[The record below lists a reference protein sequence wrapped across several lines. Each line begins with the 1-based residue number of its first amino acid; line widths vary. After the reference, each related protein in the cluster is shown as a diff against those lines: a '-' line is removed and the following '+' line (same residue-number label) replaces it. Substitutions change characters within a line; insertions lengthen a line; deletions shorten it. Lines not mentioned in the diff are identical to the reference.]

1 MTILESF
8 IIHTIRQVQRE
19 KLLTNREPSYCLI
32 VADEL
37 FKRTLRNH
45 QITISPGEF
54 DEAIRSLALSGEI
67 KVGPTIND
75 TYVELRTREIESS
88 L

>member
-1 MTILESF
+1 MTILELA
-8 IIHTIRQVQRE
+8 IIKTIGQVERD
-19 KLLTNREPSYCLI
+19 KMRSCRRPIHALL
-32 VADEL
+32 VQDEI
-37 FKRTLRNH
+37 FKRT
-45 QITISPGEF
+45 ISSVGVAVSPGEF